1 MGIFCKFMKKRK
13 ILFCGESSHLP
24 TGFGNYTREVLSRLY
39 LTNKYDIAELSCFRH
54 PGIPKTEP
62 WKIYPVTPAP
72 DDPFKKTYDSQKG
85 CSFGQ
90 ILFEL
95 ALLDFKPDIVID
107 VRDFWYFVYQ
117 ENSCLRKFFHWI
129 IAPAYDSSPQS
140 INSLNM
146 YRNADTLL
154 FHSEWARND
163 MISKDFLKDINIGPV
178 VSDAVDSKVF
188 YPLNTNKSLLKTQ
201 NHINNKA
208 FVIGTV
214 MRNQRRK
221 LIPDLFKILSQL
233 IKKNQQKEILL
244 YLNTTEPESSGWNI
258 PALLLEFNVQNNV
271 LLTYKCNNCNKFFP
285 SVYKG
290 INTQCYYCNNRS
302 TIINTLNGISQEQL
316 NTIYNL
322 FDIYIQYAI
331 CEGFGIPQAE
341 AASCGIP
348 IITVNHGAMAEIG
361 NKLNCSLVDIAKTFK
376 ETDVGSDRVYP
387 DNDHCMDLL
396 QSYIDMNKPDLYEKG
411 KQTRSLLLENY
422 SWDKTAKQFEFII
435 DGIELINDQGRW
447 DAESTLLDK
456 SLVTLPDIDNNR
468 EFIYYIVDNMIC
480 DPDLKKTAFIEE
492 MIYHLDSGIT
502 LNHDIKVSYSRQLAI
517 QNLQNYFNNKNG
529 LEQMRLG
536 KIPIFNKTSKFFN
549 YS

>member
-1 MGIFCKFMKKRK
+1 MGIFCKLMTKRK

-24 TGFGNYTREVLSRLY
+24 TGFGNYTREVVSRLFS
-39 LTNKYDIAELSCFRH
+39 TNKYEVAELSCFRH
-54 PGIPKTEP
+54 PGVPKTEP
-62 WKIYPVTPAP
+62 WKIYPVTPAL

-107 VRDFWYFVYQ
+107 VRDFWYFAYQ
-117 ENSCLRKFFHWI
+117 ESSCLRRFFHWM

-154 FHSEWARND
+154 FHSEWAAND
-163 MISKDFLKDINIGPV
+163 MINKNFYNDINIGGV

-188 YPLNTNKSLLKTQ
+188 YPLEIKKSLLKTQ

-208 FVIGTV
+208 FIIGTV

-221 LIPDLFKILSQL
+221 LIPDLFQILSQI
-233 IKKNQQKEILL
+233 IKNNPSRDILL
-244 YLNTTEPESSGWNI
+244 YLNTTEPETSGWNI

-271 LLTYKCNNCNKFFP
+271 LLTYKCNNCYKFFP

-290 INTQCYYCNNRS
+290 IETSCYYCGNKSN
-302 TIINTLNGISQEQL
+302 IINTVNGVSQEQL

-341 AASCGIP
+341 AASCGLP

-361 NKLNCSLVDIAKTFK
+361 SKLNSPLVNIAKTFK

-387 DNDHCMDLL
+387 DNNHCVEII
-396 QSYIDMNKPDLYEKG
+396 QSYLNMDKADLYEKG
-411 KQTRSLLLENY
+411 KQTRSLLLTNY
-422 SWDKTAKQFEFII
+422 SWDKTVKHFESII
-435 DGIELINDQGRW
+435 DNVKLTGDQGKW
-447 DAESTLLDK
+447 DSPSLLQSK
-456 SLVTLPDIDNNR
+456 PELSLPEIDNNR

-480 DPDLKKTAFIEE
+480 DSDLKKTAFIEE
-492 MIYHLDSGIT
+492 MIYHLDSGFT
-502 LNHDIKVSYSRQLAI
+502 LNHDSKIPYTRKAAI

-536 KIPIFNKTSKFFN
+536 KIPIYNKSSKFFN